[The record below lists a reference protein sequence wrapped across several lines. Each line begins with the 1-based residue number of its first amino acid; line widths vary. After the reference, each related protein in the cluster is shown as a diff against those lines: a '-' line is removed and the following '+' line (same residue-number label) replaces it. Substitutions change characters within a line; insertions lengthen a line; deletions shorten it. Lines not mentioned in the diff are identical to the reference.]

1 MKHFLLRHTA
11 IALSL
16 AIVLAVLRPQAVSAQ
31 AGPPILTLADAVAEA
46 LLKNERILR
55 QQDGLERADLGLRA
69 ARSAFTPKI
78 LPNVQGS
85 LSKSLLNDQTYRV
98 DIVQAFTNGSGIRA
112 GIATSTAQIPGA
124 PGEPD
129 IRFYNADTTLM
140 WTQPLLKGLGKT
152 VARRPLTAAE
162 RSREE
167 AIRRSKMT
175 EQQTTVEVARAYF
188 RVVAQESLAEVAAN
202 GLRRARELRDAS
214 EAKLAAGRVSQLDVL
229 RARQLVAQA
238 DLQVFDARAAVI
250 EAREHLAELIGR
262 DVDSAFG
269 VVSEIPTWRDDLT
282 EETGVAL
289 ALDTRLDLKIAVD
302 AVNDVKDA
310 VAYAKNQALPQF
322 DLNLA
327 LTRRQTSPSFANSFG
342 VDGFQFTTFFNISMP
357 VDRTTQTT
365 NIRSSLIDRDER
377 TREVDTLRR
386 RITADVKREFRD
398 RERGRRNLVMAEELV
413 QIAKTEVEVA
423 QFRYERGLSNN
434 LDVVTAETNL
444 MNAES
449 RRVTLLADLAV
460 IRLSLRAA
468 IGILDPKQDTSGS
481 VAASGIEAR

>member
-1 MKHFLLRHTA
+1 MKQFVLRPTA

-16 AIVLAVLRPQAVSAQ
+16 VIVLAVLRPAAVSAQ
-31 AGPPILTLADAVAEA
+31 TEQRILTLADAVAEA
-46 LLKNERILR
+46 LLKNQRVLQ
-55 QQDGLERADLGLRA
+55 QQDGVERANLGLRVA
-69 ARSAFTPKI
+69 KSAFTPKI
-78 LPNVQGS
+78 LPNIQGS
-85 LSKSLLNDQTYRV
+85 LSRSLLNDQTYRV
-98 DIVQAFTNGSGIRA
+98 DLVQNFTNGSGIRA

-140 WTQPLLKGLGKT
+140 WTQPLLKGLGKS

-162 RSREE
+162 RAQGD
-167 AIRRSKMT
+167 AIRRSKMA
-175 EQQTTVEVARAYF
+175 EQQTTVDVARAYF
-188 RVVAQESLAEVAAN
+188 RVVAQESLAEVAGN
-202 GLRRARELRDAS
+202 GLRRANELREAS

-238 DLQVFDARAAVI
+238 DLQVFDAKAAVI
-250 EAREHLAELIGR
+250 DARENLAELIGR
-262 DVDSAFG
+262 DVDDAFG
-269 VVSEIPTWRDDLT
+269 VVSEIPAWTDDLV
-282 EETGVAL
+282 EEKGVAL
-289 ALDTRLDLKIAVD
+289 AMGARLDLMIAED
-302 AVNDVKDA
+302 AASDVNDA

-322 DLNLA
+322 DVNLA
-327 LTRRQTSPSFANSFG
+327 MTRRRTSPSFGSSFG
-342 VDGFQFTTFFNISMP
+342 LDGFQFTTFFNLSMP
-357 VDRTTQTT
+357 VDRTAQ
-365 NIRSSLIDRDER
+365 SSTIQNALIDRGER
-377 TREVDTLRR
+377 TRELEALRR
-386 RITADVKREFRD
+386 RITADVKREFRE

-413 QIAKTEVEVA
+413 LIAKTEVEVA

-460 IRLSLRAA
+460 NRLSLRAV

-481 VAASGIEAR
+481 PGVSGIESR